1 MAANVRRAI
10 GSDIRPWLPLGL
22 AAALLFAGEVL
33 AWGIVGVHSQRDLF
47 TYSLGPAFLI
57 LPAVG
62 APLLRRGR
70 PRTLGW
76 LLCVAGLAFAV
87 YGAANAY
94 GEGWLHGHH
103 WPAGL
108 PVLWLSSWVWVL
120 SAPLLGSLV
129 VLLFPNGRLPSRRWL
144 PAAGLSLLMLAALLS
159 RLMFGAGPLDHAP
172 KTLNPFHAPAALG
185 DAISFLDA
193 AYLLLP
199 ITTILA
205 AAALVQRTLRAPRVE
220 RSQLLGPAIGG
231 VLIAASFVFCSFAAM
246 AGNDNAVAIGPE
258 IGAVAAI
265 GIAIVVS
272 IARHRLWNI
281 SLILNRAL
289 VFGLL
294 TASVVAVYIVLVEA
308 LGTLVAGRAP
318 ALVAT
323 ALAALTVLPLQWR
336 LQRGVNRLLY
346 GDRDEPFRALT
357 RLGDRLA
364 ASLASDQILPMI
376 ASTVAE
382 ALRLPYVEV
391 LLDSDSSNPMG
402 AAAGEAGHGD
412 RVELAL
418 VSRGEHVGWMRL
430 ETRGVGEELSISD
443 RRLLDNIVRQVA
455 PAAEAVALAAD
466 LRSSRERVVVA
477 AQEERRRMRRDLHDG
492 LGPDLAAIA
501 LGLDRSRRQLLTDP
515 SGANATLT
523 GLRSQVLAA
532 IESVRRLSY
541 ELRPPALD
549 QLGLVGALREQT
561 ERLNSGALRQQ
572 ASTISAGDPRLT
584 CDVHAPDPMPALPAA
599 VEVAAYRIAS
609 EAITNVARHSQAA
622 ECLVRIAL
630 NGALELEVR
639 DDGRGLP
646 KPYRAG
652 VGLASMRERAEE
664 VGGHLEVR
672 RALPHGTSVL
682 ARFPLPAT

>member
-1 MAANVRRAI
+1 MAAQVRRAT
-10 GSDIRPWLPLGL
+10 GSDIIPWLPLAL
-22 AAALLFAGEVL
+22 AAVLLLAGETI
-33 AWGIVGVHSQRDLF
+33 AWGVVGVRSQRDLF
-47 TYSLGPAFLI
+47 TYLIGPAFLV

-62 APLLRRGR
+62 ALVLRRGR

-76 LLCVAGLAFAV
+76 LLCLVGLAFAV
-87 YGAANAY
+87 YGASNAY
-94 GEGWLHGHH
+94 GEGWLAGHD

-108 PVLWLSSWVWVL
+108 PLLWLSNWVWVL
-120 SAPLLGSLV
+120 SAPVLGSLV
-129 VLLFPNGRLPSRRWL
+129 VLLFPNGRVPSRRWL
-144 PAAGLSLLMLAALLS
+144 PAAGLSLLMLAGLIL

-172 KTLNPFHAPAALG
+172 NTPNPFPAPAALG
-185 DAISFLDA
+185 DAVLYLDA
-193 AYLLLP
+193 AFLLLP
-199 ITTILA
+199 VTSILA
-205 AAALVQRTLRAPRVE
+205 ATALVQRTRRAPSAE
-220 RSQLLGPAIGG
+220 RARLLGPAIGG
-231 VLIAASFVFCSFAAM
+231 VLIAASYVFCTFAAV
-246 AGNDNAVAIGPE
+246 AGNDNAVAVGPE

-272 IARHRLWNI
+272 IARHRLWDVR
-281 SLILNRAL
+281 LILNRTL

-294 TASVVAVYIVLVEA
+294 TASVVAVYVVAVEA
-308 LGTLVAGRAP
+308 LGTVAAGRAP
-318 ALVAT
+318 SLVAT
-323 ALAALTVLPLQWR
+323 ALAALTVLPLQGR
-336 LQRGVNRLLY
+336 LQRAVNRLLY
-346 GDRDEPFRALT
+346 GDRDEPYRALT

-364 ASLASDQILPMI
+364 TSLASDQILPMI
-376 ASTVAE
+376 ATTVAE

-391 LLDSDSSNPMG
+391 LLDSDSCNPMV
-402 AAAGEAGHGD
+402 ASAGEAGPGN
-412 RVELAL
+412 RVELEL
-418 VSRGEHVGWMRL
+418 VSRGEHVGYLRV
-430 ETRGVGEELSISD
+430 ETRGVGEGLSTSD

-455 PAAEAVALAAD
+455 VAAEAVALAGD

-515 SGANATLT
+515 SGASSTLA

-561 ERLNSGALRQQ
+561 ERLNSG
-572 ASTISAGDPRLT
+572 
-584 CDVHAPDPMPALPAA
+584 DVGTTRFLLNSPDIAAFLPAA
-599 VEVAAYRIAS
+599 IEVAAYRIAS
-609 EAITNVARHSQAA
+609 EAITNVARHSQAE

-646 KPYRAG
+646 QLYRAG

-682 ARFPLPAT
+682 ARFPLPPA

>member
-1 MAANVRRAI
+1 MTTHVRRGV
-10 GSDIRPWLPLGL
+10 GSGIIAWLPLAL
-22 AAALLFAGEVL
+22 AAALLLAGEVA
-33 AWGIVGVHSQRDLF
+33 AWGVVGVRSQRDLF
-47 TYSLGPAFLI
+47 TYLLGPAFLV
-57 LPAVG
+57 LPMVG

-76 LLCVAGLAFAV
+76 LLCTAGLAFAV
-87 YGAANAY
+87 YAASNAY
-94 GEGWLHGHH
+94 GEGWLEGHD

-108 PVLWLSSWVWVL
+108 PLLWLSNWVWVL

-129 VLLFPNGRLPSRRWL
+129 ILLFPDGRLPSRRWL
-144 PAAGLSLLMLAALLS
+144 PAAGLSLLMLAALIS

-172 KTLNPFHAPAALG
+172 NTLNPFHAPAALE
-185 DAISFLDA
+185 DAISYLDA

-205 AAALVQRTLRAPRVE
+205 AAALVQRTRRAPRVE
-220 RSQLLGPAIGG
+220 RAQLVGPAIGG
-231 VLIAASFVFCSFAAM
+231 VLIAASFVFCTFAAM
-246 AGNDNAVAIGPE
+246 AGNDNAVAVGPE

-272 IARHRLWNI
+272 IARHRLWDVR
-281 SLILNRAL
+281 LILNRTL

-294 TASVVAVYIVLVEA
+294 TASVVAVYIVVVEA
-308 LGTLVAGRAP
+308 LGTVAAGRAP

-336 LQRGVNRLLY
+336 VQRGVNRLLY
-346 GDRDEPFRALT
+346 GDRDEPYRALT

-364 ASLASDQILPMI
+364 TSLASDQILPMI

-391 LLDSDSSNPMG
+391 LLDSDSSNPMV
-402 AAAGEAGHGD
+402 ASAGEAGHGD
-412 RVELAL
+412 RIELAL
-418 VSRGEHVGWMRL
+418 VSRGEHVGCMRL
-430 ETRGVGEELSISD
+430 ETRGVGEGLSTSD

-455 PAAEAVALAAD
+455 LAAEAVALAAD

-501 LGLDRSRRQLLTDP
+501 LGLDRSRRQMLTDP
-515 SGANATLT
+515 SGASSTLA

-561 ERLNSGALRQQ
+561 ERLNSGEVG
-572 ASTISAGDPRLT
+572 STRFLLNS
-584 CDVHAPDPMPALPAA
+584 PDIAAFLPAA
-599 VEVAAYRIAS
+599 IEVAAYRIAS
-609 EAITNVARHSQAA
+609 EAITNVARHSQAG

-646 KPYRAG
+646 QPYRAG

-682 ARFPLPAT
+682 ARFPLPVA